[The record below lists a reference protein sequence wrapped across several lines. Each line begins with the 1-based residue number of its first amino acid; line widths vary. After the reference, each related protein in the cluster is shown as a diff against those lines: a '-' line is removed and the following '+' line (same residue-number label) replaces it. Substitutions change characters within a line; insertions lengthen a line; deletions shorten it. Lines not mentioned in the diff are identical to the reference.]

1 MQGLVGKET
10 GHRRTESEHAVGTAL
25 EEVGVRWGYRGG
37 GKAPSRVTC
46 SCLGFIR
53 EGV

>member
-10 GHRRTESEHAVGTAL
+10 GHTGAESEHAVGTAL
-25 EEVGVRWGYRGG
+25 EKGGCGEG

-46 SCLGFIR
+46 SGLGFLR
-53 EGV
+53 KSV